1 MKHLLSAADL
11 SRDEAL
17 AILDD
22 ADRFSQALLGREVK
36 KLPTLRGRTIITMF
50 YENSTRTRVSFEVA
64 GKWMSADVIN
74 VSASGS
80 SVSKGESLRDTALT
94 LRAAGADALIIRH
107 PASGAAQQ
115 LAEWTATEHGGP
127 VVINAG
133 DGTHEHP
140 TQALL
145 DALTIRQRLGDIEGK
160 RVVIVG
166 DVLHSRVA
174 RSNVLL
180 LDTLG
185 AEVVL
190 VAPPTLLPVGVADWP
205 VTVSHD
211 LDAEL
216 PIADVVLM
224 LRVQAERMNGGF
236 FPSAQGV
243 LGALRTVRETA
254 GDASRQ
260 CRGATPRPNGPW
272 HGDRLLGRRFDAIG
286 GAATGF
292 QRRAHPNGGP
302 VPSTGRRRAGG
313 TPLASWGPTRSRGR
327 GDQRMSVLV
336 RGVRLYGE
344 GDRVDVLASDG
355 QITDIG
361 ADLAVP
367 DDADVFDATDQILLP
382 GFVDL
387 HTHLR
392 EPGREYAE
400 DIETGSAAAALGG
413 YTAVF
418 AMANTNPVA
427 DSPVVTDHVWHRG
440 QQVGLVDVHPVGAV
454 TMGLEGKQLTE
465 MGMMAAGAGQVRMFS
480 DDGICVHDPLIMR
493 RALEYATGLGVLIAQ
508 HAEEPR
514 LTVGAVAHEGPNAA
528 RLGLAGWPR
537 AAEESIVARDALLAR
552 DAGARVHICHA
563 STVGTVEIIR
573 WAKAQ
578 GISITAEVTPHHLL
592 LDDSRLATYDGRN
605 RVNPPLREASDAEAL
620 RQALA
625 DGVVDCVATDH
636 APHAEHE
643 KFCEFAQARPG
654 MLGLQTALSVVVET
668 MVRPGLLTWRDVA
681 RVMSENPARIV
692 GLPDQG
698 RPLEVGEPAN
708 LTVVDPDA
716 TWTVEGS
723 ALASRSDN
731 TPYEAMELPAAVT
744 LTLLRGKVTARD
756 GKSPA

>member
-11 SRDEAL
+11 SRDDAV
-17 AILDD
+17 AILDN
-22 ADRFSQALLGREVK
+22 ADRFSQSLLGREVK

-115 LAEWTATEHGGP
+115 LAEWTATENGGP
-127 VVINAG
+127 SVINAG

-190 VAPPTLLPVGVADWP
+190 VAPPTLLPVGVTGWP

-216 PIADVVLM
+216 PIADAVLM

-236 FPSAQGV
+236 FPSAREYSV
-243 LGALRTVRETA
+243 LYGLSEKRQAMLPGHAVVLHPGPMVRGMEIAFSVADSTHNRPCCNRFPTACMSGWRCCSTCWWALAGHGA
-254 GDASRQ
+254 
-260 CRGATPRPNGPW
+260 
-272 HGDRLLGRRFDAIG
+272 
-286 GAATGF
+286 
-292 QRRAHPNGGP
+292 
-302 VPSTGRRRAGG
+302 
-313 TPLASWGPTRSRGR
+313 GR
-327 GDQRMSVLV
+327 GDQRMTAHARSSNHHVLI
-336 RGVRLYGE
+336 RGVRRYGE
-344 GDRVDVLASDG
+344 GDQVDVLVADG
-355 QITDIG
+355 QIADIG
-361 ADLAVP
+361 AGLAIP
-367 DDADVFDATDQILLP
+367 DDADVIDATGQILLP

-454 TMGLEGKQLTE
+454 TMGLAGAQLTE

-514 LTVGAVAHEGPNAA
+514 LTVDAVAHEGPNAA

-563 STVGTVEIIR
+563 STAGTVEIIR
-573 WAKAQ
+573 WAKEQ

-592 LDDSRLATYDGRN
+592 LDDTRLATYDGRN
-605 RVNPPLREASDAEAL
+605 RVNPPLREATDAEAL

-643 KFCEFAQARPG
+643 KFCEFSVARPG
-654 MLGLQTALSVVVET
+654 MLGSADRAVRGRRDHGAPGPAD
-668 MVRPGLLTWRDVA
+668 MARRRPGDERK
-681 RVMSENPARIV
+681 P
-692 GLPDQG
+692 
-698 RPLEVGEPAN
+698 RPH
-708 LTVVDPDA
+708 
-716 TWTVEGS
+716 
-723 ALASRSDN
+723 R
-731 TPYEAMELPAAVT
+731 
-744 LTLLRGKVTARD
+744 RTARS
-756 GKSPA
+756 GSPPGDRRAGQPDRRRSRRDLDCRGVGTGQSLR